1 MSILIAVL
9 VFGLIV
15 FVHELGHFVA
25 AKLSG
30 VTVYRFSIG
39 FGPAIVKKEWKGTL
53 YAIRLLPLGGSVVM
67 KGEFDEE
74 GNEVE
79 DQTGSFQAAT
89 LPRRF
94 AISAAGSVMNFLTG
108 LLLII
113 ITLWPAQALPTPVVA
128 SLEENFPAGGENG
141 IQEGDELLKIN
152 DFHIFLYGDV
162 MTALE
167 LGAGEPYDIT
177 LRRDGEK
184 VELSDVEL
192 VKQEYSD
199 SQGGTSLRYGMNFV
213 TEKAT
218 VGNKLRYSL
227 NNAGSFMQSV
237 TEGLKQIFRGQV
249 QKDDVM
255 GTVGIASEISNRAK
269 TSALD
274 MWYFVAFLSINLSI
288 MNLLPI
294 PGLDGGKILFL
305 LIEAIIRR
313 PVPPKFEGAVQL
325 AGLALIFGLFIFV
338 TYNDIVRLIA
348 G

>member
-79 DQTGSFQAAT
+79 DQTGSFQAAS

-113 ITLWPAQALPTPVVA
+113 ITLWPA
-128 SLEENFPAGGENG
+128 SRRGMSCSRS
-141 IQEGDELLKIN
+141 
-152 DFHIFLYGDV
+152 
-162 MTALE
+162 MTF
-167 LGAGEPYDIT
+167 
-177 LRRDGEK
+177 
-184 VELSDVEL
+184 
-192 VKQEYSD
+192 
-199 SQGGTSLRYGMNFV
+199 TSSSM
-213 TEKAT
+213 
-218 VGNKLRYSL
+218 
-227 NNAGSFMQSV
+227 
-237 TEGLKQIFRGQV
+237 GL
-249 QKDDVM
+249 
-255 GTVGIASEISNRAK
+255 
-269 TSALD
+269 
-274 MWYFVAFLSINLSI
+274 
-288 MNLLPI
+288 
-294 PGLDGGKILFL
+294 
-305 LIEAIIRR
+305 
-313 PVPPKFEGAVQL
+313 
-325 AGLALIFGLFIFV
+325 
-338 TYNDIVRLIA
+338 
-348 G
+348 